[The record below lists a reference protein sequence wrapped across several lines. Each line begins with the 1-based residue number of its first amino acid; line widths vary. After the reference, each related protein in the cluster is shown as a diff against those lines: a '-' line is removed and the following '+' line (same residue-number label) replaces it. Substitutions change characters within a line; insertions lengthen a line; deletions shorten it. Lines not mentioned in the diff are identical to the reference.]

1 MQNYYISDLHIGH
14 ANALRFDARPF
25 KTVEEQDEVII
36 ENINKTV
43 TPQDNIYLLG
53 DLSWYDPHK
62 TAEFIK
68 RINCK
73 NRYLLI
79 GNHDRWAKSP
89 ECKKLFQG
97 IYELKMINDNGKEV
111 VLCHY
116 PLAVWNKS
124 HRGSF
129 HLYGHVHR
137 NIADNG
143 MSDNHT
149 ILNHPEMEHA
159 INVGCMLD
167 YMNYTPRTLDYLL
180 SLTNNK

>member
-53 DLSWYDPHK
+53 DFSWYDPHK

-79 GNHDRWAKSP
+79 GNHDRWAK
-89 ECKKLFQG
+89 
-97 IYELKMINDNGKEV
+97 
-111 VLCHY
+111 VLS
-116 PLAVWNKS
+116 A
-124 HRGSF
+124 
-129 HLYGHVHR
+129 R
-137 NIADNG
+137 NC
-143 MSDNHT
+143 SR
-149 ILNHPEMEHA
+149 EF
-159 INVGCMLD
+159 
-167 YMNYTPRTLDYLL
+167 
-180 SLTNNK
+180 TNSK